1 VSFYAP
7 AKKKIDKKSYA
18 FIRKGASETGLKKDW
33 KILKNNLL
41 NKRKFVK

>member
-7 AKKKIDKKSYA
+7 AKKRIDKKHSA
-18 FIRKGASETGLKKDW
+18 FIRKGCNEIGLKKDW